1 MKNSYFFLLSLFF
14 LSCKQEKNIQN
25 NDIDTS
31 GMVLISGSNFFM
43 GSDDEDANPDEFPVH
58 EVKVNSFWMDVTE
71 VTNAQ
76 FQKFVD
82 ETGYITTAE
91 LALDWDEIKKDLPP
105 NTPKPDLQLLAPSSL
120 VFKKNDNVSSLN
132 NHMLWWEL
140 LPGANWRK
148 PGGDGT
154 SIDDKENHPVV
165 HVSWFDAVA
174 YAEWRGGRL
183 PTEAEWEYASRGG
196 LISKKYSWGDD
207 INLSSFANTWEGEFP
222 KANTK
227 IDGFESTSPVKNY
240 PPNNFG
246 LYDMSGNVWEWCSD
260 LYNYDYYK
268 TVSNFISDNPRGPDK
283 SFDPFEPYALKRVV
297 RGGSFLCNKSYC
309 KGYRNSMRMK
319 NTPDTGSSHIG
330 FRVVKDI
337 I

>member
-43 GSDDEDANPDEFPVH
+43 GSDDEDANPDEFPIH
-58 EVKVNSFWMDVTE
+58 EVKVNSFWMDETE

-76 FQKFVD
+76 FLKFVD

-105 NTPKPDLQLLAPSSL
+105 NTPKPDPQLLAPSSL
-120 VFKKNDNVSSLN
+120 VFKKNDNISSLN

-154 SIDDKENHPVV
+154 SIDGKENHPVV

-183 PTEAEWEYASRGG
+183 PTEAEWEYAARGG
-196 LISKKYSWGDD
+196 AYAKGNQSYSGSNRIDD
-207 INLSSFANTWEGEFP
+207 VAWYLANTQS
-222 KANTK
+222 KQ
-227 IDGFESTSPVKNY
+227 PVGKKK
-240 PPNNFG
+240 PNAIG
-246 LYDMSGNVWEWCSD
+246 IYDMSGNVWEWCSD
-260 LYNYDYYK
+260 WYHDDYFQIAK
-268 TVSNFISDNPRGPDK
+268 TENPKGPDYGTEK
-283 SFDPFEPYALKRVV
+283 VV
-297 RGGSFLCNKSYC
+297 RGGSWFSNDVFCNVSRRYKL
-309 KGYRNSMRMK
+309 KPDYR
-319 NTPDTGSSHIG
+319 DTNFG
-330 FRVVKDI
+330 FRCVKDL
-337 I
+337 

>member
-105 NTPKPDLQLLAPSSL
+105 NTPKPDPQLLAPSSL

-132 NHMLWWEL
+132 NHM
-140 LPGANWRK
+140 
-148 PGGDGT
+148 
-154 SIDDKENHPVV
+154 S
-165 HVSWFDAVA
+165 VS
-174 YAEWRGGRL
+174 YTHLTL
-183 PTEAEWEYASRGG
+183 PT
-196 LISKKYSWGDD
+196 
-207 INLSSFANTWEGEFP
+207 
-222 KANTK
+222 KA
-227 IDGFESTSPVKNY
+227 
-240 PPNNFG
+240 
-246 LYDMSGNVWEWCSD
+246 
-260 LYNYDYYK
+260 
-268 TVSNFISDNPRGPDK
+268 
-283 SFDPFEPYALKRVV
+283 
-297 RGGSFLCNKSYC
+297 
-309 KGYRNSMRMK
+309 
-319 NTPDTGSSHIG
+319 
-330 FRVVKDI
+330 
-337 I
+337 